1 MKYIKKGTLLDW
13 VEESHQL
20 AYKVYASVAV
30 GEKLGYRYSYDW
42 WDTVANQLQKGG
54 IRLAAVLNE
63 TFK

>member
-1 MKYIKKGTLLDW
+1 MKYLQEGSLLEW

-20 AYKVYASVAV
+20 AEKVYSSVEP
-30 GEKLGYRYSYDW
+30 GQKLGYRYSYDW
-42 WDTVANQLQKGG
+42 WNTVTVQLQKGG